1 MQIYVSNAFYSGVV
15 RELNKNAKNQVTEDD
30 IELIEL
36 GNTGVFVTLK
46 NGSQSVIHYKWAN

>member
-1 MQIYVSNAFYSGVV
+1 MQIHVFNAFYQGVV

-36 GNTGVFVTLK
+36 GDTGVFVTLK
-46 NGSQSVIHYKWAN
+46 GGSQKVIHYEWAN